1 MDNDK
6 LEKLI
11 ERRKQ
16 LDARIRREQN
26 RQSAKQRKIDTR
38 RKILAGAWVLDEAEK
53 RPDFKKFVYQRLD
66 RFLTRKTDR
75 EVFGLPIR
83 EESETDAG
91 SLPAP
96 VIKDDAAPLKADNT

>member
-26 RQSAKQRKIDTR
+26 RQSAKQRKLDTR

-66 RFLTRKTDR
+66 SFLTRKTDR

-83 EESETDAG
+83 EEGGTDAG

-96 VIKDDAAPLKADNT
+96 VIKNDAATLKADDT